1 MSRRLL
7 PILLGLGLLSACGRS
22 DAPAVAAA
30 DDELPAAG
38 TPRPVALPAPIDKQL
53 ANGLRVI
60 VLPRAG
66 SALVAAK
73 FVLLSGSEVDPPD
86 RAGLADFT
94 ASLLSQGTQS
104 PAGRR
109 SASELAAVAEALG
122 GSLEA
127 QATWDATTVGITVT
141 TPKLAAAL
149 DLLADVVRHPA
160 FAGNEVERYRSQAL
174 DGLQLALSDP
184 STLAPMVATQRTHGA
199 SAYGHPRLGTPASV
213 RRITA
218 ADLRALH
225 RRIYRPDNAA
235 LVLAGGLDADTG
247 FALAAQVFGDW
258 NAPAEALP
266 ETRRTT
272 AAIDPAAATVTI
284 VDLPDAGQAAV
295 VATLPIPARSADD
308 YYPGMVASNVLG
320 GGYSSRLNS
329 EIRIRRGLSY
339 GASARFNARRSGGDW
354 SAAAQTKNASAAEV
368 LSLMRAEVARLGSE
382 TVPDDE
388 LAARTASYIGGYGRR
403 LETADGLARLITSLL
418 AQGVPA
424 NEIGSVINQVIDRVS
439 AVDAAQIRRYAE
451 QHFQPDALRF
461 VIVGDARQFAN
472 TLLKDGQRIDRIPF
486 AELDLESPILRRRHD
501 KPAESGRQKGSR

>member
-1 MSRRLL
+1 MNRCLL
-7 PILLGLGLLSACGRS
+7 PSLSLLFGLGLLTACGRN
-22 DAPAVAAA
+22 DAPAVAA
-30 DDELPAAG
+30 DIGELPAAG
-38 TPRPVALPAPIDKQL
+38 TPRPVTLPAPIGKQL

-73 FVLLSGSEVDPPD
+73 FVLLSGSEVDPAD

-109 SASELAAVAEALG
+109 SASELAATAEALG

-127 QATWDATTVGITVT
+127 QAGWDATTVGITVT

-160 FAGNEVERYRSQAL
+160 FARDEVERYRSQAI

-184 STLAPMVATQRTHGA
+184 STLAPMVATQLVHGA

-213 RRITA
+213 QRITA
-218 ADLRALH
+218 ADLRTLH
-225 RRIYRPDNAA
+225 RRLYRPDNAA
-235 LVLAGGLDADTG
+235 LVLTGGLEPDTG

-266 ETRRTT
+266 ETTRKPATADHATAVTT
-272 AAIDPAAATVTI
+272 L
-284 VDLPDAGQAAV
+284 VDLPDAGQAVV
-295 VATLPIPARSADD
+295 VATLPVPARSAAD

-329 EIRIRRGLSY
+329 EIRIKRGLSY
-339 GASARFNARRSGGDW
+339 GASARFNARRNGGDW

-368 LSLMRAEVARLGSE
+368 LTLMRAEVARLGSE
-382 TVPDDE
+382 AVPDDE
-388 LAARTASYIGGYGRR
+388 LAARKASYVGSYGRR
-403 LETADGLARLITSLL
+403 LETADGLAGLIAGLL

-424 NEIGSVINQVIDRVS
+424 DEIGAVINQIIGRVS
-439 AVDAAQIRRYAE
+439 AVDAEQVRRYAE

-461 VIVGDARQFAN
+461 VIVGDARQFADA
-472 TLLKDGQRIDRIPF
+472 LQKDGRSIDLIPF
-486 AELDLESPILRRRHD
+486 AELDLESPTLRRRND
-501 KPAESGRQKGSR
+501 RP